1 MEKVKRTVQ
10 AERPHGQS
18 LRDEK
23 GSGVFEVRAWDG
35 YSVIRDKPGC
45 EVRWW
50 GALNARLRS

>member
-1 MEKVKRTVQ
+1 MKRTVQ